1 MSFLAILAALG
12 LEQWR
17 AFAWRARVERAFVRY
32 ARWIEGRWN
41 GGTAQHGWF
50 ALVAALAP
58 PVLFVEGLF
67 LAAWIVHPAARL
79 RRQGHRSVFHDGVPA
94 LQPRGVGDRQRLQGE

>member
-17 AFAWRARVERAFVRY
+17 AFAWRATAEQAFVRY
-32 ARWIEGRWN
+32 ARWIERRWN

-50 ALVAALAP
+50 ALVAALVP
-58 PVLFVEGLF
+58 PVLVVEGLF
-67 LAAWIVHPAARL
+67 LAAWLVHPAL
-79 RRQGHRSVFHDGVPA
+79 GFVFNGRRPLFHDGIPP
-94 LQPRGVGDRQRLQGE
+94 LQPRGVRDRQRVQAE